1 ELKKQNLQEHFGNIS
16 LSIGELEDAATQII
30 DNGSLTK
37 LGTAMSELDK
47 VKNIAKDLL
56 GSQES
61 LNKINWKVEMGFELS
76 ETDMEL
82 YGREL
87 DSYIKNSIAIG
98 EQKQYTMNLSL
109 KLLTDD
115 DETGQGIIDQFNAFY
130 DGLNLELRGYGKE
143 LGEVYAEG
151 MEDGVLSMDEIE
163 TIQAL
168 QAKMAEITAKLSNSQ
183 FEAKMETIGIKYGGG
198 QLDADSFKNLQTEI
212 QEQVDLAS
220 ASLQEALIMNIAGA
234 KIQLE
239 DGAIDA
245 TEYETMVSEFKENYL
260 EQIGEIQLK
269 ASSFQTDTLYQQY
282 GEELNKILPQLNEF
296 IGTRMSD
303 YFATAKMGGNADLS
317 FSGFMSGFKD
327 GLSRDSKA
335 AIEELWNSMSPDLE
349 RLEGIK
355 LAYLAAGRAVPEEL
369 AKAISDS
376 AALGIVSGSQDALWS
391 YINVGATANEQYQQ
405 TIQTMKDCGYAI
417 PEEIASG
424 LSSNTGAIESE
435 ISSMYSL
442 TNTLFQEKFSKF
454 NVNSKLNLDFTI
466 TGNGKP
472 VQIPGGT
479 AHADGG
485 IFNEPHFGVFGE
497 AGKEAFIPID
507 RSRRSRSIWEQTGE
521 ELGMFSNNVTNSSQS
536 SDDSRITY
544 APVYHVSGGNE
555 ESVRRATSNDY
566 ERFEAFMRQYER
578 TNKRL
583 AF

>member
-1 ELKKQNLQEHFGNIS
+1 
-16 LSIGELEDAATQII
+16 
-30 DNGSLTK
+30 
-37 LGTAMSELDK
+37 